1 MRRALPGIAL
11 LVVGALACGV
21 MLFARLSHPLLWQDE
36 GETVMFATRV
46 LAYGYPRVHGERNV
60 VNEFGAHAAAGVKEG
75 PDAYIGKTWADFY
88 LAAPA
93 VRWAAGHSDPYA
105 KTWRLR
111 LPFAIA
117 GALGLALFVWSVH
130 PALGGG
136 PRRALRFEGLFFL
149 LCAVSIS
156 LLLHLREVRY
166 YALLVLLTAG
176 VIAVHLRYAVFGT
189 LRFAPYAALQACLLL
204 ALFHVFHPA
213 WIAATAVFGLERG
226 VSAWRAVEPGPMRAR
241 RMARELLPFA
251 LAAVLVAPFLLFFE
265 TFQVAAR
272 FAANV
277 GLSAQVYLENLATV
291 SQHLLR
297 HELLAPALVT
307 RAAVVV
313 LAAGDR
319 HRIRAE
325 TSAARRTAA
334 LLGAFGLGYTLVVC
348 LNPLIYERYF
358 VVLSPVVTL
367 VFLLDSST
375 LIRVL
380 PRRALPLRRRAL
392 RAALVAALVA
402 LVSVTLLL
410 RADAIRGRLAEIR
423 EPVRGPLDFV
433 VPHLL
438 ERYPDPRELV
448 IATNY
453 EAHPLMYYLD
463 SRVIVGLSL
472 NNIARERAL
481 EPDVVIPRRGWPRG
495 LVELR
500 RFLARGRYAEE
511 SLPVR
516 DTLFNNIPSL
526 SRTPTT
532 PEVHRFHTPVAD
544 PGAPG
549 SLRVHHRER
558 PPE

>member
-1 MRRALPGIAL
+1 MRRDPTGIAL
-11 LVVGALACGV
+11 LAVGMLACGV
-21 MLFARLSHPLLWQDE
+21 MLFSRLSHPLLWQDE

-93 VRWAAGHSDPYA
+93 VRWARSQDDPYA

-111 LPFAIA
+111 LPFALA
-117 GALGLALFVWSVH
+117 GALGLALFVWAVR
-130 PALGGG
+130 PAIGGG
-136 PRRALRFEGLFFL
+136 ALRARRFAGIFFL

-166 YALLVLLTAG
+166 YALLVLVTAG
-176 VIAVHLRYAVFGT
+176 AIAVHLRYAVFGT
-189 LRFAPYAALQACLLL
+189 LRFAPYAALQAGLLF
-204 ALFHVFHPA
+204 ALFHAFHPA
-213 WIAATAVFGLERG
+213 WIAASAVLGLERG
-226 VSAWRAVEPGPMRAR
+226 VSAWRALEPGPQRAR
-241 RMARELLPFA
+241 RLAREL
-251 LAAVLVAPFLLFFE
+251 
-265 TFQVAAR
+265 
-272 FAANV
+272 
-277 GLSAQVYLENLATV
+277 GLSASGYVSNLATV
-291 SQHLLR
+291 FRHLL
-297 HELLAPALVT
+297 HQELLAPALVT
-307 RAAVVV
+307 RAAVVL

-319 HRIRAE
+319 HRARAE
-325 TSAARRTAA
+325 TGTARRTAA
-334 LLGAFGLGYTLVVC
+334 LLGAFGLGYALLVC
-348 LNPLIYERYF
+348 ANPLVYERYF

-367 VFLLDSST
+367 LFLLDGST

-392 RAALVAALVA
+392 RALLVAALAA
-402 LVSVTLLL
+402 LVGANLLL

-433 VPHLL
+433 VPHVL
-438 ERYPDPRELV
+438 ERYPEPRELV
-448 IATNY
+448 VATNY

-472 NNIARERAL
+472 NNITRERAL

-495 LVELR
+495 LVEVR
-500 RFLARGRYAEE
+500 RFLARGRYVEE
-511 SLPVR
+511 ALPVR

-526 SRTPTT
+526 SPSAST
-532 PEVHRFHTPVAD
+532 PEVHRFHTPVAA

-549 SLRVHHRER
+549 SLRIHHREH
-558 PPE
+558 PPG